1 MNKKIII
8 TVIFLVCLGL
18 GFAVPFFVLTKD
30 VAVATPHQGQA
41 IEAVYATGTVEPT
54 IMVPIAPRTA
64 AHLMELR
71 AIEGQTVKS
80 GDVLARLEDSE
91 QQAAIADLNARLLFA
106 QSDFTRKQQLLKTRS
121 VSRDILEQAKA
132 ELDSLAAQIEK
143 AKAQASYLTLI
154 APADGLIIKK
164 DGEVGELIAAAQPV
178 FYMSCCAPMRITA
191 EVDEEDIPQV
201 AVGQDV
207 LIQSDAFPDKIYHGK
222 ISAITPKGD
231 SVARSYRVRI
241 GFDDKDNPF
250 MIGMTVETNI
260 IIQKIDNALL
270 IPATALADK
279 NKVQLIRGGALQTVT
294 VTTGIQNV
302 DDVQITGGLTA
313 SDNVVVPFNKNLPDG
328 QKVRVKPAIAS
339 TPKSI
344 E

>member
-1 MNKKIII
+1 MNKKIAIF
-8 TVIFLVCLGL
+8 VIFLVCVGL

-64 AHLMELR
+64 AHLIELR
-71 AIEGQTVKS
+71 AIEGQTVQR
-80 GDVLARLEDSE
+80 GDVLAKLEDTE
-91 QQAAIADLNARLLFA
+91 QQAAIADLNARLVFSKSDLSRKEQLF
-106 QSDFTRKQQLLKTRS
+106 KTRS
-121 VSRDILEQAKA
+121 ISRDILEQAKA
-132 ELDSLAAQIEK
+132 DADSLIAQIEK

-164 DGEVGELIAAAQPV
+164 DGEIGELIAAAQPV
-178 FYMSCCAPMRITA
+178 FYMSCCAPMRVTA

-201 AVGQDV
+201 SVGQEV
-207 LIQSDAFPDKIYHGK
+207 LIQSDAFPDKVYHGK

-241 GFDDKDNPF
+241 TFDDANNPL

-270 IPATALADK
+270 IPATALANK
-279 NKVQLIRGGALQTVT
+279 NKVQLVRDGALQTVT

-302 DDVQITGGLTA
+302 DNVQITNGLA
-313 SDNVVVPFNKNLPDG
+313 SSDTIVVPFDKNLKDG
-328 QKVRVKPAIAS
+328 QKVRVKPY
-339 TPKSI
+339 I
-344 E
+344 ESVK